1 MIGNGLFTNSGGS
14 GKIVIADISAVGV
27 GVQIEAS
34 HMCMM
39 MRGIQQNCKTTRTFC
54 LGATTKNDI

>member
-39 MRGIQQNCKTTRTFC
+39 MRGIQQNCK
-54 LGATTKNDI
+54 KNLLFRCNYKE